1 MMNDTT
7 ILETTADGYII
18 DSSDIVIESG
28 TWPHVFLRYRAYLII
43 ILVDITLISLIIKS
57 GNYTQ
62 EYIFTEKWIQ

>member
-43 ILVDITLISLIIKS
+43 ILADNMSPGTRTLISLVTKFV
-57 GNYTQ
+57 NHT
-62 EYIFTEKWIQ
+62 